1 MSRPAS
7 AWIALAIVMVIAPA
21 VLGVASRTRALLTR
35 RRGAPMLQL
44 YYDLAKLLRRGSVFS
59 DTTTRVFRIAP
70 AGLLA
75 ATCMAATIVPLDGRG
90 ALIRFPGDVVALA
103 YALALGRFFLVLAA
117 LDTGSSFEGMGA
129 SREVTVASVVELG
142 LFLSFGTLAALTQ
155 STSLSGMLGAPLA
168 AAWPGGLPAIVMT
181 AVGLFALM
189 LAECARVPVDDPATA
204 AAPLVLVA
212 LTWFAVLLT
221 ESGRGPVEDPG
232 THLELTMIHEVMILD
247 HSGPDLALIL
257 YAAALELSIIGAI
270 VVTLLVPRGNMP
282 VIVSLAA
289 LGAGLIVIGVA
300 IGVIEAALARLR
312 LPKIPLYLASAS
324 SLALFGLVLVLW
336 SGA

>member
-1 MSRPAS
+1 VSRPAS

-35 RRGAPMLQL
+35 RRGAPVLQL

-70 AGLLA
+70 AALLA
-75 ATCMAATIVPLDGRG
+75 ATCMAATIVPMDGRD

-168 AAWPGGLPAIVMT
+168 AAWPGGSPAIVMT

-189 LAECARVPVDDPATA
+189 LAECARVPVDDPA
-204 AAPLVLVA
+204 
-212 LTWFAVLLT
+212 
-221 ESGRGPVEDPG
+221 

-270 VVTLLVPRGNMP
+270 VVTLLVPRGTMP